1 METPYTEVIC
11 TDNAYEGIYQLAK
24 NTFTAVIIEAS
35 LIEKYGNE
43 FVNALQSISQQT
55 IFIFSHKV
63 GNENKLPS
71 DEFAN
76 KHTDRE
82 IKHSL
87 TLAQKLICSDTNP
100 APPGD
105 YSYTLAFGNDL
116 IIEPERRQV
125 YLKGKKLNLTRKE
138 YDMLFCLASNAG
150 KILSREQIYAQVWEE
165 DNSFNVDDLVK
176 THIKT
181 LRKKLADA
189 DIQYIKNVWGVGYR
203 FEHETEEDG
212 E

>member
-24 NTFTAVIIEAS
+24 NTLTAVIIEAS
-35 LIEKYGNE
+35 LIEKCGNE
-43 FVNALQSISQQT
+43 FVNALQSIFQQT

-125 YLKGKKLNLTRKE
+125 YLKGKKLNLPRKE

-150 KILSREQIYAQVWEE
+150 KILSREQIYVQVWEE

-203 FEHETEEDG
+203 FDHETEEDG